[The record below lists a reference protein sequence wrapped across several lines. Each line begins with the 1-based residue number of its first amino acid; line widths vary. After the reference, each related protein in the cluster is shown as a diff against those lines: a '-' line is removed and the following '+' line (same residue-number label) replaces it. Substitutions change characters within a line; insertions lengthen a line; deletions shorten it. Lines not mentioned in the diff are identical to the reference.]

1 MVGANEVNKIL
12 SATNSKMWKPVTSI
26 TTTYEMTE
34 PRNKSVQC
42 LSPAGL
48 HTMAYKEWGDP
59 RNPNVLV
66 CVHGVTRVSD
76 DFDELARALCDNY
89 RVVCPD
95 VAGRGRSGW
104 LRDPKYYQ
112 LPQYV
117 SDMVTLLARLDAKK
131 VDWFGTSMGGLIGI
145 GLASLQDN
153 PIRKLVLNDV
163 GPALNFSALTRIGS
177 YIGQAVRFS
186 AFEEAESYIRAI
198 SGTFGPHTDAEWR
211 KIASD
216 VLQRDKDGLWIR
228 HYDLGLAIPFK
239 AATPEST
246 QQAEAMLWAAY
257 DAITCPT
264 LLVRGAESDLL
275 TRDVAQAM
283 TQRGPKAKLAEL
295 AGVGHAPTFVHT
307 DQIAIAKEFLLG

>member
-1 MVGANEVNKIL
+1 MNNEVNKIL
-12 SATNSKMWKPVTSI
+12 SATNSKMLKPETSI
-26 TTTYEMTE
+26 TTTHKMTE
-34 PRNKSVQC
+34 PQIKNVQC
-42 LSPAGL
+42 LSPVGL

-59 RNPNVLV
+59 RNPNVLM

-76 DFDELARALCDNY
+76 DFDELARALCDHY

-95 VAGRGRSGW
+95 VVGRGRSGW

-117 SDMVTLLARLDAKK
+117 ADMVTLLARIDAKK

-145 GLASLQDN
+145 WLASLPDN

-163 GPALNFSALTRIGS
+163 GPTLNFSALSRISG

-186 AFEEAESYIRAI
+186 TFDEAANYIRAI
-198 SGTFGPHTDAEWR
+198 SGTFGPHTDAQWR
-211 KIASD
+211 KIAAD
-216 VLQRDKDGLWIR
+216 VLQQDKEGQWTR
-228 HYDLGLAIPFK
+228 QYDLGLAVPFK
-239 AATPEST
+239 AATPEGT
-246 QQAEAMLWAAY
+246 ELAEAMLWAAY

-275 TRDVAQAM
+275 THDVAQAM
-283 TQRGPKAKLAEL
+283 TRRGPKARLVEL
-295 AGVGHAPTFVHT
+295 AGVGHAPTFVHA
-307 DQIAIAKEFLLG
+307 DQIATAKEFLLE